1 MTKNE
6 TLDLLKSQLP
16 GFYSVEQVISLIE
29 KIDVGSSR
37 KITTLDIDKAIEKTV
52 DWIDR
57 EQRNVFNFDK
67 AEFELNYNNQ
77 IELVGVPVDVDSI
90 RETLENNFM
99 DFGEAEEL
107 EEFKTF
113 NEAPYG
119 DD

>member
-37 KITTLDIDKAIEKTV
+37 KITTLDIDKAIEKTI
-52 DWIDR
+52 DWMDIEHR
-57 EQRNVFNFDK
+57 EVFNFDK

-77 IELVGVPVDVDSI
+77 IELVGVPVNTDSL
-90 RETLENNFM
+90 REALENNFM
-99 DFGEAEEL
+99 DFGEAEDEN
-107 EEFKTF
+107 EE
-113 NEAPYG
+113 NEQVAV
-119 DD
+119 